1 MLTPTTTSLRPLHDR
16 GREKAELDRAL
27 GSGKPELLIA
37 AGRRRAGKSFLL
49 TNYLQDKPGLYYQAT
64 KGTSREQLR
73 TLAHIVSA
81 GSTQSGLQFTGG
93 FADWDAFFG
102 YVSREAAGQ
111 PFFLVLDEFSY
122 LLESVRGFG
131 SLLQRLWDHA
141 LVDSQVKLVLS
152 GSYVSAM
159 KRLTA
164 ADQPLHGRMTGTLRF
179 APFSYLDAA
188 CFFPEYSSRD
198 RLIAF
203 AAFGGLPGH
212 LALVDPSRTVA
223 ENVARQMLDP
233 GGRLAEEADHL
244 FDSFLREAGVHY
256 SIIRAIASG
265 EQKWSRIAN
274 RVGKGSASL
283 SRPLDWLQEMD
294 VVTRIIPV
302 TVQPPGPGKKAIY
315 RVTDQ
320 YLRFW
325 HRFVAIIR
333 ATGADDLAEP
343 AALWQ
348 QFIEPN
354 LDNYMGA
361 VFEDACRYFCG
372 HVRHPRLPFRPVRVG
387 EWWTDDASE
396 QIDVVCVGGRGQL
409 MLCECKWGDFGR
421 DDLHTL
427 ERRRDLILKEMN
439 GITQV
444 HLAAFVGN
452 RLTDQNVVDR
462 VANGDLILFTLDD
475 LFQ

>member
-1 MLTPTTTSLRPLHDR
+1 MPTTPSPRPLYDR

-27 GSGKPELLIA
+27 QSGKPELLIA
-37 AGRRRAGKSFLL
+37 AGRRRAGKSYLL
-49 TNYLQDKPGLYYQAT
+49 THYLQGRRGLYYQAT
-64 KGTSREQLR
+64 QGTSRDQLR
-73 TLAHIVSA
+73 TLAQIVST
-81 GSTQSGLQFTGG
+81 GSTRTGLQFTGG
-93 FADWDAFFG
+93 FTDWDGFFG
-102 YVSREAAGQ
+102 YVIQEAAGD
-111 PFFLVLDEFSY
+111 PFILVLDEFSY

-131 SLLQRLWDHA
+131 SVLQRVWDHA

-164 ADQPLHGRMTGTLRF
+164 ADQPLHGRKTGTLRF
-179 APFSYLDAA
+179 SPFSYLDAA
-188 CFFPEYSSRD
+188 CFFPEYSPRD

-212 LALVDPSRTVA
+212 LALVDPSRSVG
-223 ENVARQMLDP
+223 ENVAQQMLDP

-244 FDSFLREAGVHY
+244 FDYYLRDAGVHY

-265 EQKWSRIAN
+265 EQKWSKITS
-274 RVGKGSASL
+274 RVGKDSASV
-283 SRPLDWLQEMD
+283 SRPLDWLQDMD
-294 VVTRIIPV
+294 VVTRIIPA
-302 TVQPPGPGKKAIY
+302 TVQPPGPGKRALY

-325 HRFVAIIR
+325 HRFVALIR

-348 QFIEPN
+348 QFIEPD
-354 LDNYMGA
+354 LDDYMGS
-361 VFEDACRYFCG
+361 VLEDACRYFVG
-372 HVRHPRLPFRPVRVG
+372 HVKHPRLPFSPLRVG
-387 EWWTDDASE
+387 EWWTADSSE
-396 QIDVVCVGGRGQL
+396 QIDVVCVGQGGQL
-409 MLCECKWGDFGR
+409 LLGECKWGDFGG
-421 DDLHTL
+421 DDLRTL
-427 ERRRDLILKEMN
+427 ERRRDLVLKEMN

-444 HLAAFVGN
+444 HLAAFVGKG
-452 RLTDQNVVDR
+452 LTDRTVENR